1 MTAQDTAVTG
11 AAATGTADAEDDQ
24 GYSPHEHRPLRGYLT
39 LMGVYVAGTLAT
51 AALAR
56 RTGRRLPERLSA
68 TDIATL
74 AVATHKLSRI
84 ISKDSVTS
92 PLRAPFVRYEAP
104 AGEAELVEHPR
115 GDGVRHSLG
124 ELLTCP
130 FCMAVWVATGFTGG
144 LVFAPRLTRVVA
156 GAAAAVAGA
165 DFLHLAYAVARNK
178 ANRR

>member
-1 MTAQDTAVTG
+1 MTVQDTAAV
-11 AAATGTADAEDDQ
+11 DAEQ
-24 GYSPHEHRPLRGYLT
+24 GYSPQEHRPLRGYLT
-39 LMGVYVAGTLAT
+39 LMSVYGAGALAA

-74 AVATHKLSRI
+74 AIATHKLSRI

-104 AGEAELVEHPR
+104 AGEAELIEHPR
-115 GDGVRHSLG
+115 GEGLQHSLG

-165 DFLHLAYAVARNK
+165 DFLHLAYAVARNA

>member
-1 MTAQDTAVTG
+1 MTD
-11 AAATGTADAEDDQ
+11 DA

-39 LMGVYVAGTLAT
+39 LMSVYAGGTLGA

-56 RTGRRLPERLSA
+56 RTGRTLPERLDA

-92 PLRAPFVRYEAP
+92 PLRAPFTRYEEP
-104 AGEAELVEHPR
+104 AGEAELNESPR
-115 GDGVRHSLG
+115 GSGVRHSLG

-130 FCMAVWVATGFTGG
+130 FCMAVWVATGFAGG
-144 LVFAPRLTRVVA
+144 LVFAPRLTRLVA

-165 DFLHLAYAVARNK
+165 DFLHIGYTIAKQSVHRD
-178 ANRR
+178 